1 MAYIGNIPAEAYISL
16 SSQTFTTINGTVYT
30 LSTTVANSDDLALF
44 LNNVRQKPSTYT
56 ATDTTLTM
64 GTATTTADELYCVF
78 LGKGIQTVRPP
89 AGSVGTSQIAD
100 LAVTTAKLDNLAVTN
115 AKVADDA
122 VGLDELSATGTPSA
136 SNYLRGDNS
145 WSSIAADTNDKVGV
159 SADDT
164 TPGYLNGK
172 LVAGA
177 NISLTEGSGGG
188 DETLTAAFTG
198 NLNTSVL
205 NAGTV
210 ATARLG
216 SGTADA
222 TTFLRGDQT
231 YAAAGGGL
239 TVADQW
245 RLTTTFTG
253 SINPIASNLERIDTT
268 AGGQVPLGSAMTV
281 ASGIF
286 TFPSTGYYLVQYN
299 LLQQSTDGV
308 VRGYG
313 GGAIFAT
320 IDNSSYV
327 TVAQTFGATPAIS
340 GTSRMSNSC
349 SSIVDVTDTSN
360 VKVKFSTEFQDS
372 GMGTMGSTESN
383 STFMTFLR
391 LADT

>member
-1 MAYIGNIPAEAYISL
+1 MNFIYQIGIGLI
-16 SSQTFTTINGTVYT
+16 
-30 LSTTVANSDDLALF
+30 
-44 LNNVRQKPSTYT
+44 
-56 ATDTTLTM
+56 
-64 GTATTTADELYCVF
+64 TTTSDNTITTAKIVD
-78 LGKGIQTVRPP
+78 
-89 AGSVGTSQIAD
+89 D
-100 LAVTTAKLDNLAVTN
+100 AVTTAKLDNLAVTN

-145 WSSIAADTNDKVGV
+145 WASVAADTNDKVGV

-216 SGTADA
+216 SGTADG